1 MKKIMVCLAMMLM
14 VLGVNASSDNKE
26 KTMNKSDIAESYVM
40 LYYKSL
46 DAPRNF
52 YANILGLEASY
63 EDDWVSLYRITE
75 NSFVGTV
82 KEGEAAYHKVQNNN
96 AVMLSLV
103 VDDVDAW
110 YKKITAHPEVLI
122 LKEIYNNENA
132 PIRAFLVE
140 DPGGYSLEVFQWV
153 K

>member
-1 MKKIMVCLAMMLM
+1 MKNMMTCLILMLL
-14 VLGVNASSDNKE
+14 VFSANGSSDSKK
-26 KTMNKSDIAESYVM
+26 KTMTNPDIAESYVM
-40 LYYKSL
+40 LYYKTL
-46 DAPRNF
+46 EAPRNF

-75 NSFVGTV
+75 TSFVGLV
-82 KEGEAAYHKVQNNN
+82 KEGEAGYHKVQESN

-110 YKKITAHPEVLI
+110 YKKITAYPDVAL

>member
-52 YANILGLEASY
+52 YANILGLETSY

>member
-1 MKKIMVCLAMMLM
+1 MMLM

>member
-1 MKKIMVCLAMMLM
+1 M
-14 VLGVNASSDNKE
+14 
-26 KTMNKSDIAESYVM
+26 
-40 LYYKSL
+40 
-46 DAPRNF
+46 
-52 YANILGLEASY
+52 GL
-63 EDDWVSLYRITE
+63 
-75 NSFVGTV
+75 V
-82 KEGEAAYHKVQNNN
+82 KEGEAGYHKVQESN

-110 YKKITAHPEVLI
+110 YKKITAYPDVAI